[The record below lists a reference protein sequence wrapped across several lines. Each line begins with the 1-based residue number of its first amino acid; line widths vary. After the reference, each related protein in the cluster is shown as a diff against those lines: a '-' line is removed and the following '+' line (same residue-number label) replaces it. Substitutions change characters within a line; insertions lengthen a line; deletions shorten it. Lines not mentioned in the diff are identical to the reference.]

1 MMSVESS
8 VQPDPFGARSNL
20 ATSKGETFAY
30 YRLSA
35 LEDQGIAS
43 LSSLPFTI
51 RILLENVLRNAGTEF
66 VSNDVVERL
75 AKWTPG
81 ALAADFELPFLPARV
96 VLQDF
101 TGVPAV
107 VDLAAMRSAV
117 GRMGGDVTKINPLV
131 PADLVIDHSVQV
143 DHFGTIRAFGHNVSM
158 EYQRNSERYALLR
171 WAQQSFQNFRVVPP
185 GTGIV
190 HQVNLE
196 FLAPVVAARQSGHDT
211 VAFPDTLVGT
221 DSHTT

>member
-1 MMSVESS
+1 MPGEPRSKHTMMSVESS
-8 VQPDPFGARSNL
+8 LLHDTFGARSSL
-20 ATSKGETFAY
+20 STSKGDTFTY
-30 YRLSA
+30 YRLAA
-35 LEDQGIAS
+35 LEDQGVAT
-43 LSSLPFTI
+43 LSHLPFTI

-66 VSNDVVERL
+66 VSNEVVERL

-81 ALAADFELPFLPARV
+81 AAAEDFELPFMPARV

-143 DHFGTIRAFGHNVSM
+143 DHFGTMLAFNHNVSM
-158 EYQRNSERYALLR
+158 EYLRNSE
-171 WAQQSFQNFRVVPP
+171 
-185 GTGIV
+185 
-190 HQVNLE
+190 
-196 FLAPVVAARQSGHDT
+196 
-211 VAFPDTLVGT
+211 
-221 DSHTT
+221 